1 MEAFGFAYAKASGAG
16 LAARGASGSRAC
28 RTGSPKAWGT
38 ALPGF
43 VAPSDAQ
50 ACLQGTTRPGPSVRR
65 EPDPGRRCGGSQ
77 VRADGAAGAR
87 SGPTVRREPG
97 PGPTVRREPGP
108 GRRCG
113 GSQDPGR
120 RCGGSRAR
128 ADGAAGAGP
137 GPTVRRE
144 PDPGRRCGG
153 SRTRAD
159 VRRVARSGPTCGRV
173 RPDPGRA
180 CGRVRPGPGRPCDR
194 VRQVRDERP
203 ARRGRGTS
211 RIGGLLPWASGVRPG
226 QRNGV
231 ARGRRYGLSRA
242 IFAATC
248 ASDPRSGDRSRFV
261 SSATVMWSSGYRDRW
276 V

>member
-1 MEAFGFAYAKASGAG
+1 MRRPRGLGWLLGALRARARAGQARPRLGGRPSRGSLLPQTRKHVCRARPDLGRAWAGARSGP
-16 LAARGASGSRAC
+16 
-28 RTGSPKAWGT
+28 T
-38 ALPGF
+38 
-43 VAPSDAQ
+43 
-50 ACLQGTTRPGPSVRR
+50 VRR
-65 EPDPGRRCGGSQ
+65 EPGPGRRCGGSQ
-77 VRADGAAGAR
+77 VRADGAAGAGP
-87 SGPTVRREPG
+87 GPTCGGSQVRADGAAGAG

-113 GSQDPGR
+113 GSQV
-120 RCGGSRAR
+120 R

-137 GPTVRRE
+137 GPSVRPGTTGPGPTVR
-144 PDPGRRCGG
+144 PGTTG
-153 SRTRAD
+153 
-159 VRRVARSGPTCGRV
+159 
-173 RPDPGRA
+173 PGRA
-180 CGRVRPGPGRPCDR
+180 SG
-194 VRQVRDERP
+194 E
-203 ARRGRGTS
+203 AGRGTS

-248 ASDPRSGDRSRFV
+248 ASDPRSGDCSRFV